1 MDVTTPVKTVETKG
15 KKLKST
21 EHNNTEDDVIEPD
34 NDFKREMHL

>member
-1 MDVTTPVKTVETKG
+1 MDVSTPIRTVETKS

-21 EHNNTEDDVIEPD
+21 EHNDTEDDFIEPD

>member
-1 MDVTTPVKTVETKG
+1 MDVTTSVKTVERTA

-21 EHNNTEDDVIEPD
+21 EHDNTEDDVIEPD